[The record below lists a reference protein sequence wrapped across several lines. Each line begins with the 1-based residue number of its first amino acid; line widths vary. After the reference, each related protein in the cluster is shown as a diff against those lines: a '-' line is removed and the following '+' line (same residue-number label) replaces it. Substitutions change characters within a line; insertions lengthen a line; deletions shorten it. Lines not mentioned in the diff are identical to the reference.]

1 MSNEPPAAA
10 LYHQARAALDRG
22 DSQHA
27 LGLLR
32 EAIKL
37 APHVPQC
44 FLMLGLV
51 HERLNR
57 VEDAM
62 KAYGEAICLDPD
74 SVEALDHYKR
84 CIEQIPGR
92 AEAYNH
98 LGIALADANR
108 PHPAETCFHRA
119 IELAPDYAVAFNNR
133 GLLYKSMGRYAEAI
147 ASYSRAIELNPTYA
161 NAHWNLALTLLLTG
175 RFLEGWE
182 GFKWRRRA
190 NLQAILASQ
199 RQAPPTWDGAPFR
212 HRRLLIRYE
221 QGLGDN
227 VQFVRYLPMVK
238 RLGGSV
244 IVETL
249 GPLMELLRQIREI
262 DELVEAS
269 ADGRPSVEFDLFA
282 FAMDLPGIFK
292 TTLSTIPADIPY
304 LYADIPATLRWQTRL
319 TQAGLKVGIVWA
331 GSAQHSNDRERSCP
345 LAHFSALA
353 RVPGVTLFS
362 LQKGGAA
369 ALREASLPIQDLSA
383 NFHDFAETAAAMACL
398 DLVISVDTAC
408 LHLAGALGRPVW
420 ALLPAVPDWR
430 WLTDRTDTPWYPTM
444 RLFRQPKPGDW
455 DAVFTRIVLEMGDL
469 VQKKPSSQPL
479 KDDH

>member
-1 MSNEPPAAA
+1 MKDEPPAVT
-10 LYHQARAALDRG
+10 LYHRARAALDRG

-27 LGLLR
+27 LGLLA

-37 APHVPQC
+37 APRVPQC
-44 FLMLGLV
+44 FLMLGLA

-74 SVEALDHYKR
+74 SAEALDGYKR

-92 AEAYNH
+92 AEAYNQ

-108 PHPAETCFHRA
+108 PNPADACFRRA
-119 IELAPDYAVAFNNR
+119 IELAPDYAIACNNR
-133 GLLYKSMGRYAEAI
+133 GLLYKSMGRYADAI
-147 ASYSRAIELNPTYA
+147 ACYRRAIELDPDYA
-161 NAHWNLALTLLLTG
+161 NARWNLALTLLLTG
-175 RFLEGWE
+175 RLLEGWE

-190 NLQAILASQ
+190 NLDAILASQ
-199 RQAPPTWDGAPFR
+199 REAPPTWEGAPFR
-212 HRRLLIRYE
+212 HQRLLIRYE

-227 VQFVRYLPMVK
+227 VQFIRYLPMVK
-238 RLGGSV
+238 QLGGSV

-249 GPLMELLRQIREI
+249 GPLMGLFRQIREI
-262 DELVEAS
+262 DELIEAS
-269 ADGRPSVEFDLFA
+269 PDGRPSVEFDLFA

-292 TTLSTIPADIPY
+292 TTLPTIPADVPY
-304 LYADIPATLRWQTRL
+304 LYADIQTTLRWQQRL
-319 TQAGLKVGIVWA
+319 TQPGLKVGIVWA
-331 GSAQHSNDRERSCP
+331 GSPQHSNDRERSCP

-353 RVPGVTLFS
+353 RVPGVTLIS
-362 LQKGGAA
+362 LQKGETA
-369 ALREASLPIQDLSA
+369 ALCKASFPIQDLSA
-383 NFHDFAETAAAMACL
+383 ELQDFAETAGVMACL

-408 LHLAGALGRPVW
+408 LHLAGALGHSVW

-455 DAVFTRIVLEMGDL
+455 ESVFTRVVLEMGDL